1 MLARDDDVLE
11 SLRELRAA
19 DERRRRSPLGSRER
33 HEAEL
38 EVEALAREIFEAG
51 VLANDGHANGSVT
64 RDRDS
69 REDDSDADG
78 EEPNPLL

>member
-1 MLARDDDVLE
+1 MRARDDDVLE

-19 DERRRRSPLGSRER
+19 DERRRRSPLGSPER

-51 VLANDGHANGSVT
+51 MLVSDGLANEGVTASRGSP
-64 RDRDS
+64 DEGS
-69 REDDSDADG
+69 NAHGED
-78 EEPNPLL
+78 PNRLP